1 MLRRAGWIS
10 FGTVFALVV
19 LWQGQAPVA
28 AWDAG
33 RGYQPKLSGTIEVEG
48 LSSAVTI
55 RRDTRGVP
63 HIRAAHE
70 VEAWFGLGFA
80 HAQDR
85 LGQMLWL
92 RRLARGTTAEIEGR
106 AGLPVDRLVRTLGL
120 GRLADAEFAALD
132 PSRTKELR
140 AYAAGVNAHLG
151 RLATDHVRA
160 LLNAPSAAEAEPP
173 WSPADSI
180 ALMKLLHWTMG
191 PSLEAGIVYAELVEA
206 LGGVGA
212 RPLLPTGLGIRGMGL
227 AFDVPVAMP
236 ARPARRNP
244 RRSEPSELARSRARL
259 AATVLRVG
267 AWVVA
272 GEDSASGS
280 PLLAAELQLAP
291 PAPVLVYE
299 AHLTAGTLDVVGATV
314 PGLPVY
320 WTGRNANVA
329 WAMTPGRTNSIQ
341 LYNET
346 LRRVGSL
353 REFQSGSRW
362 APLIGRDEVIRVR
375 TLTGDLREE
384 TLHVESTGHGPL
396 INHLIEGEHG
406 PLAVAWL
413 GAGRGDGLQSLMGL
427 LHSSDADDLVARLA
441 DHQAPVLA
449 VVYADRKGATG
460 WQLAGWI
467 PKLLLGTGLL
477 PTPGRQL
484 GFDWVDRLRYST
496 LPNSRGDD
504 APRRWI
510 IAADNPLLDGVASR
524 QIEWTWR
531 NGTRSRRIEQAL
543 ARLRSQGPIDLRGLA
558 QMQTKLTALLNPK
571 VMPALESLLKGAPD
585 LSPEAQEVWQLMRA
599 WDGRFAPDR
608 RGAAVYRVFVH
619 DLVRKLLVSK
629 IEAQLVDRYL
639 SLTGVEP
646 RVFVEAAL
654 VEAASKGLPGGWG
667 DPALLSPLLPGSLH
681 QAWVSLSYQR
691 GPSRKRWNWGGLHHL
706 AFRPFVD
713 FDAGNGEVLWSFGS
727 ERPYP
732 GNGGV
737 VGMADSDPM
746 RPYAAR
752 SAALYRIAV
761 DLAADDRIL
770 TSLAP
775 GQSEHPGQ
783 PHYRDGLSPWLNG
796 NPRMFARSSFLVEE
810 HTTDLLRLESNR

>member
-10 FGTVFALVV
+10 FATVFVLVV
-19 LWQGQAPVA
+19 LWHSQAPVA

-33 RGYQPKLSGTIEVEG
+33 RGYQPKLAGTIDVDG
-48 LSSAVTI
+48 LASAVTI

-92 RRLARGTTAEIEGR
+92 RRLARGTSSEIEGS

-120 GRLADAEFAALD
+120 GRLADAEFAGLD
-132 PSRTKELR
+132 PASGEELR
-140 AYAAGVNAHLG
+140 AYAAGVNAQLG
-151 RLATDHVRA
+151 RLSAERVRA
-160 LLNAPSAAEAEPP
+160 LLDAPASLDAELP

-191 PSLEAGIVYAELVEA
+191 PSLEAGIVFAELVEA

-212 RPLLPTGLGIRGMGL
+212 RPLLPTGLGLRGMGL
-227 AFDVPVAMP
+227 AFELPEAMP
-236 ARPARRNP
+236 ARAVQRRP
-244 RRSEPSELARSRARL
+244 RQRQPSELARSRARL

-267 AWVVA
+267 AWVVP

-280 PLLAAELQLAP
+280 PLLAAEFQLAP
-291 PAPVLVYE
+291 SAPVLVYE
-299 AHLTAGTLDVVGATV
+299 AHLSAGRLDVVGATV

-329 WAMTPGRTNSIQ
+329 WALTPGRTNSIQ
-341 LYNET
+341 LYRET
-346 LRRVGSL
+346 LRRVGKL
-353 REFQSGSRW
+353 REFQTGKRW
-362 APLIGRDEVIRVR
+362 SPLIGREEVIRVR

-384 TLHVESTGHGPL
+384 TLHIESTRHGPL
-396 INHLIEGEHG
+396 INHLIEGEHD
-406 PLAVAWL
+406 PLSLAWL
-413 GAGRGDGLQSLMGL
+413 GAGRGDGLESLIDL
-427 LHSSDADDLVARLA
+427 LYSSDADDLVERLA
-441 DHQAPVLA
+441 GHQEPVLA
-449 VVYADRKGATG
+449 VVYADRKGTTG
-460 WQLAGWI
+460 WQLTGWI

-484 GFDWVDRLRYST
+484 GFNWVDRVRYTS

-510 IAADNPLLDGVASR
+510 IAADNPLLDGLISR

-543 ARLRSQGPIDLRGLA
+543 GRLRSLGPIDLRGLA

-571 VMPALESLLKGAPD
+571 VMPALESLLERAPK
-585 LSPEAQEVWQLMRA
+585 LSPEAKEVWQLMRA

-608 RGAAVYRVFVH
+608 RGAAVYRVFAH
-619 DLVRKLLVSK
+619 DLVRKLLATK
-629 IEAQLVDRYL
+629 IQTELVDRYL
-639 SLTGVEP
+639 ALSGVEP
-646 RVFVEAAL
+646 SVFVEGAL

-667 DPALLSPLLPGSLH
+667 DPALLSALLPGSLH

-691 GPSRKRWNWGGLHHL
+691 GPNRERWNWGGLHHL

-713 FDAGNGEVLWSFGS
+713 FDTFGGNVLFSFGS

-737 VGMADSDPM
+737 VGMADCDPT

-775 GQSEHPGQ
+775 GQSELPGQ

-810 HTTDLLRLESNR
+810 HTADLLRLEPIR